1 MMTLEEYLTKN
12 YQPATAR
19 IYAFEI
25 KHFLRR
31 MGGESQAER
40 ATYAD
45 LAADLMRLRKHYQNA
60 ATVRRILFAIKAYYR
75 YLVKVGRREDHP
87 GSRLRLRDKARPQV
101 QSQDLLSG
109 AELVRLLEPRAER
122 YGLLAGRNAVV
133 IGLLVHQAMTVREIG
148 LLKVGD
154 VNLSAATV
162 KVSATKRTLARTLKL
177 AAPQVMQIHGYLTD
191 DRPKLVREETDALIL
206 TSRGTAERGEGV
218 HYLVETLRPL
228 VPDKRL
234 TPTVIRQSVIALK
247 LKEGAG
253 LRQVQV
259 FAGHKKVSSTE
270 AYRETNLEELKAA
283 VARYHPLGNEVELGD

>member
-1 MMTLEEYLTKN
+1 MNLEEYLKAN

-25 KHFLRR
+25 EHFLRR

-45 LAADLMRLRKHYQNA
+45 LAADLMRLRKQYENA

-75 YLVKVGRREDHP
+75 YLVKVEKREDHP
-87 GSRLRLRDKARPQV
+87 GSRLRLRDKTRAEV
-101 QSQDLLSG
+101 QGQDLLTA
-109 AELVRLLEPRAER
+109 AELGRLPEPRGER
-122 YGLLAGRNAVV
+122 YGLLAGRNAAVV
-133 IGLLVHQAMTVREIG
+133 GLLVHQALTVREIG

-154 VNLSAATV
+154 IDLSTATV

-177 AAPQVMQIHGYLTD
+177 AAPQVMQLHSYLTD
-191 DRPKLVREETDALIL
+191 DRPKLVRKEIDALIL

-228 VPDKRL
+228 VLAKRL

-283 VARYHPLGNEVELGD
+283 VARYHPLRDGVKLGD